1 MSLMSYRT
9 APPRAKLE
17 HGGQRARQR
26 EDRKCALIRSGSDLL
41 SHALRRSTIGAT
53 VLNHRV
59 RNGIGC
65 FTRAMTTK
73 PEQRTSR
80 DTVFQSRAS
89 TGSNQA
95 GRAISTG
102 QLNALPRLHPR
113 PIEVVVFHCPSGRP
127 CFEVGFP
134 LRCFQ
139 RLSFPHIAT
148 LRCGWRHNRYTS
160 GASTPVLSY

>member
-1 MSLMSYRT
+1 MSYRT
-9 APPRAKLE
+9 APPRDMAYL
-17 HGGQRARQR
+17 GGRKARDR
-26 EDRKCALIRSGSDLL
+26 ERRNGALFRSGGDLL

-59 RNGIGC
+59 RDGIGC

-80 DTVFQSRAS
+80 DTEFQSRAS

-102 QLNALPRLHPR
+102 QLNALPRLHLR
-113 PIEVVVFHCPSGRP
+113 PIEVVVYHCPSGRP

>member
-1 MSLMSYRT
+1 MSYRT
-9 APPRAKLE
+9 APPRARNVM
-17 HGGQRARQR
+17 GGHEARNR
-26 EDRKCALIRSGSDLL
+26 RRRKCALFRSGGDLL

-73 PEQRTSR
+73 PEQRTLHETAVHRSH
-80 DTVFQSRAS
+80 AS

-95 GRAISTG
+95 KRAISTG
-102 QLNALPRLHPR
+102 QLNALPRLHLR